1 MIFLQKSVVCA
12 LLAALAFA
20 SCTHARPEVSDA
32 TASESAAVSTLSSV
46 NVRQIQ
52 ATLREALPLYRMAAK
67 SAHKE
72 HGHGGKLSVVHL
84 ILIIGKVLAPLVG
97 AIIEPLLVNV
107 AKGITWAITYSL
119 ATGFDKPPSYEHFV
133 PALEHHG
140 GGGGGG
146 DDDDDDDDDGGVEYE
161 SHKPVSYSLKELPG
175 LALQLTSTVLAD
187 SGAGQPAQQ
196 AEAMAKAE
204 GKLVGLLLQGNKPAP
219 VATSS

>member
-1 MIFLQKSVVCA
+1 MTFKSITFKCT
-12 LLAALAFA
+12 LLVALAFVG
-20 SCTHARPEVSDA
+20 CTLARPEVP
-32 TASESAAVSTLSSV
+32 TSESAVQSTLSV
-46 NVRQIQ
+46 DNVQQIQ
-52 ATLREALPLYRMAAK
+52 ATLREALPLYRMATK

-72 HGHGGKLSVVHL
+72 HGHHGKLSVVHL

-140 GGGGGG
+140 DGG
-146 DDDDDDDDDGGVEYE
+146 DDDDDGDTEYE

-175 LALQLTSTVLAD
+175 LALQLTSTVLAE
-187 SGAGQPAQQ
+187 SGVSQPAQQ
-196 AEAMAKAE
+196 AEAMEKAE
-204 GKLVGLLLQGNKPAP
+204 RKLVGLLLQDNKPPAIH
-219 VATSS
+219 

>member
-1 MIFLQKSVVCA
+1 M
-12 LLAALAFA
+12 LAALALA
-20 SCTHARPEVSDA
+20 SCAHGRPEVPDA
-32 TASESAAVSTLSSV
+32 TASASAAVSTLSSV

-52 ATLREALPLYRMAAK
+52 ATLKEALPLYRMAAK

-140 GGGGGG
+140 GGG
-146 DDDDDDDDDGGVEYE
+146 DDDDDDNEGGVEYE

-187 SGAGQPAQQ
+187 SGAGQQAQQ
-196 AEAMAKAE
+196 AEEMEKAE
-204 GKLVGLLLQGNKPAP
+204 RKLVGLLLQGNKPAP
-219 VATSS
+219 VPLATSS

>member
-1 MIFLQKSVVCA
+1 MQPQKSVTIIVCA

-20 SCTHARPEVSDA
+20 GSTHARPEVPA
-32 TASESAAVSTLSSV
+32 TTSESDTVSTLSAV

-52 ATLREALPLYRMAAK
+52 ATLSEALPLYRMATK

-119 ATGFDKPPSYEHFV
+119 ATG
-133 PALEHHG
+133 
-140 GGGGGG
+140 
-146 DDDDDDDDDGGVEYE
+146 
-161 SHKPVSYSLKELPG
+161 
-175 LALQLTSTVLAD
+175 
-187 SGAGQPAQQ
+187 
-196 AEAMAKAE
+196 
-204 GKLVGLLLQGNKPAP
+204 N
-219 VATSS
+219 

>member
-1 MIFLQKSVVCA
+1 MTSKSIKFKYT
-12 LLAALAFA
+12 LLVTLAFTG
-20 SCTHARPEVSDA
+20 CTLARPEVPTSA
-32 TASESAAVSTLSSV
+32 VSKSAAESTLSAG
-46 NVRQIQ
+46 NVQQIQ
-52 ATLREALPLYRMAAK
+52 STLKEALPLYRMAMK

-72 HGHGGKLSVVHL
+72 HGHGKLSIVHL

-140 GGGGGG
+140 GG
-146 DDDDDDDDDGGVEYE
+146 DDDDDDGAEYE

-175 LALQLTSTVLAD
+175 LALQLTSTVMAE
-187 SGAGQPAQQ
+187 SGAAQPAQQ
-196 AEAMAKAE
+196 VEAMEKAE
-204 GKLVGLLLQGNKPAP
+204 RKLAGLLLRDNKPP
-219 VATSS
+219 ATQ